1 MKIRN
6 ILFALSTTLVLSTGC
21 KKELELKDPQALS
34 PQDAFSTDGNIKKVL
49 QGGYDALSSGNLW
62 GGNLQM
68 YPDLMGSNGELN
80 WVGTFNNYRE
90 VWGKSL
96 LTTNTLVSG
105 TWSSAYNVINIANGI
120 IANIAKVAT
129 ADQGRVKGEA
139 LFLRGA
145 MHFELV
151 RLYAKDYTDG
161 TASANLGVPLMTNF
175 TASTADITKP
185 ARNTVEQVYTQV
197 IADLTEAETLLPASN
212 TVFATKAAAAAIL
225 SRVYLQKAD
234 YAGARDAANRT
245 IISATSSAGG
255 SKTLLTSF
263 MANFNQAANTAEDIF
278 AIQVNDQDGT
288 NNMQTFYSV
297 DIFGARDGDIEI
309 EAAHLALYELTD
321 GRRSSTS
328 NPSASTVFNTAF
340 YTKYSANRT
349 TKFRDLY
356 KNVKVIRLAEMYLT
370 RAEANYRLGT
380 TVGDSPLNDVN
391 RIRARA
397 GGLLPLVAITS
408 VNEIYLERRRE
419 LAFEGFGLHDAK
431 RFKRTIDGRPWN
443 DNKLVFP
450 IPFREINANSSLV
463 QNAGY

>member
-1 MKIRN
+1 MKFKH
-6 ILFALSTTLVLSTGC
+6 ILFTLSTTLVLATGC

-34 PQDAFSTDGNIKKVL
+34 PSDAFASDGNIKKVL
-49 QGGYDALSSGNLW
+49 QGAYDAASSGNLW
-62 GGNLQM
+62 GGNLQI
-68 YPDLMGSNGELN
+68 YPDLMGSNGELV

-96 LTTNTLVSG
+96 ITTNTLVSG
-105 TWSSAYNVINIANGI
+105 TWSSAYNVINIANGV
-120 IANIAKVAT
+120 IANISKVAT
-129 ADQGRVKGEA
+129 ADQARVKGEA
-139 LFLRGA
+139 QFLRGA

-151 RLYAKDYTDG
+151 RLYGKDYTDG
-161 TASANLGVPLMTNF
+161 SPTTNLGVPVVTKF

-185 ARNTVEQVYTQV
+185 ARNTVEEVYAAV
-197 IADLTEAETLLPASN
+197 IKDLTEAEAALPTTNS
-212 TVFATKAAAAAIL
+212 VFATKSAAAAYL

-234 YAGARDAANRT
+234 YAGARDAANRAIT
-245 IISATSSAGG
+245 SAAGK
-255 SKTLLTSF
+255 SLLSSF
-263 MANFNQAANTAEDIF
+263 MANFNQAANTSEDIF

-288 NNMQTFYSV
+288 NNLQLYYSV

-309 EAAHLALYELTD
+309 DPSHLALYEATD
-321 GRRSSTS
+321 GRRAVTS
-328 NPSASTVFNTAF
+328 NPTAANFNTAL
-340 YTKYSANRT
+340 YTKYGAYRT

-380 TVGDSPLNDVN
+380 AIGDTPLNDVN

-397 GGLLPLVAITS
+397 GGILPLVAIAT
-408 VNEIYLERRRE
+408 VNDIYLERRRE

-431 RFKRTIDGRPWN
+431 RFKRTIDGKAWN

-463 QNAGY
+463 QNPGYN